1 MTRPSVK
8 GVTAVIW
15 HGNQQDAL
23 DLVNA
28 LARNCCC
35 EFDGGQERISTCAA
49 HQMMD
54 DQRLLDRLLFARF
67 IGRQLL
73 AQEWSADDPD
83 QA

>member
-1 MTRPSVK
+1 
-8 GVTAVIW
+8 
-15 HGNQQDAL
+15 
-23 DLVNA
+23 
-28 LARNCCC
+28 
-35 EFDGGQERISTCAA
+35 
-49 HQMMD
+49 MMD